1 MNDKN
6 DGRPAFPSVKTAR
19 QYTTDINVHSV
30 GGMTLRDY
38 FAAKA
43 MAAVIMN
50 PETQRELANMG
61 RDEGMKVIS
70 TVAYMQADAM
80 LAAQETV

>member
-1 MNDKN
+1 MRDNSE
-6 DGRPAFPSVKTAR
+6 PAFPSANE
-19 QYTTDINVHSV
+19 QYF
-30 GGMTLRDY
+30 GMSLRDY
-38 FAAKA
+38 IAIKA

-80 LAAQETV
+80 LAAREIV